1 MAEVADIE
9 SELKSRA
16 NVGKGGS
23 EAYGDSDED
32 EDHPGRG
39 GQRVQCAQS

>member
-1 MAEVADIE
+1 MSEVADIE
-9 SELKSRA
+9 TELKSRA
-16 NVGKGGS
+16 QMGKGGS

-32 EDHPGRG
+32 DDHPRG